1 MHSGASPRGKAEL
14 ALWLVILAVLMNH
27 GCVKA
32 AKVLM
37 SLTAIDLGA
46 SPATIG
52 VLHAMYALLPA
63 LLSVYAGKL
72 SDRRGFRP
80 LLRVA
85 SAGLCAGM
93 LLPFFFPTMAGLFVS
108 ATLSGACYIFYIVAI
123 QHLFGAIGDGVQRT
137 RNFGLFAIC
146 VSVTS
151 LIGPVTAG
159 FSIDWFGHRA
169 TWLLVG
175 AFPAVSAVALLIFGA
190 RLPRHKPAER
200 AAGRQRLF
208 DLLRNAPLRNVL
220 IATALLEAGM
230 EMFNFLTPLYGH
242 SIGLSASQIGVVLGA
257 FALAMMLVRI
267 AMPRLARR
275 WGEERVFSASLFVAG
290 GVTLLIPLAPGFAT
304 LLVVCFALGLGFGS
318 GAPLS
323 MAISY
328 NRAPAGRAGEAVGLR
343 QTVNKAMESSVPA
356 AFGVISAAAG
366 MAPVYCIGALL
377 LACGG
382 WLMRGEAQRS
392 AAQSSNGSPT

>member
-1 MHSGASPRGKAEL
+1 MT
-14 ALWLVILAVLMNH
+14 LWLIVLVVLMNH
-27 GCVKA
+27 GCIKA

-46 SPATIG
+46 SLATIG

-72 SDRRGFRP
+72 SDRRGFKP
-80 LLRVA
+80 LLTMA

-93 LLPFFFPTMAGLFVS
+93 LLPFFFPAMTWLFVS

-123 QHLFGAIGDGVQRT
+123 QYLFGALGEGADRT
-137 RNFGLFAIC
+137 RNYGIFAIC

-175 AFPAVSAVALLIFGA
+175 AFPAVSAIALWCFA
-190 RLPRHKPAER
+190 SRLPRHRPAER
-200 AAGRQRLF
+200 PAGRQRLL
-208 DLLRNAPLRNVL
+208 DLLRNAPLRRVL

-230 EMFNFLTPLYGH
+230 EMFSFLTPLYGH
-242 SIGLSASQIGVVLGA
+242 SIGLSASQIGIVLGT

-267 AMPRLARR
+267 AMPHLARR
-275 WGEERVFSASLFVAG
+275 WGEVRVFSASLFVAG
-290 GVTLLIPLAPGFAT
+290 GVSLLIPLVPGFVP
-304 LLVVCFALGLGFGS
+304 LLAVCFALGLGFGS

-343 QTVNKAMESSVPA
+343 QMVNKAMETSVPA
-356 AFGVISAAAG
+356 AFGAISAAVG
-366 MAPVYCIGALL
+366 MVPVYCLGAFL

-382 WLMRGEAQRS
+382 WLMRRDARRS
-392 AAQSSNGSPT
+392 AAQSSKGSPT